1 MSRGGARH
9 KAKAYI
15 DPSLLLQV
23 MGNHGDLLADL
34 GSYES
39 RNKQGAVDPAGL
51 VRCLPLVKGLLGV
64 CPRAEVP
71 SGPLR
76 QALLSL
82 LTSMPEVNK
91 SKFNGSTWSSLK
103 AERLTTLF
111 AHVRR
116 LKRDNDQMRICAAK
130 LSGSSY
136 TSLQEAIGMVTLPE
150 EEEPLEKGE
159 EASLQKGQALKK
171 DIAAKLP
178 LQKGKA
184 ADEISVDS
192 HGVPL
197 IFCTP
202 DKAGSSSSRAKP
214 FINRRE
220 GTMVHGHSSQALQ
233 KALGY
238 GTTEPAAALAKGK
251 VPAKTLAKGKG
262 KSNNASAKAL
272 GKGKG
277 DKAAAKALAK
287 GKGKGK
293 KASAKALAKGER
305 GGKASAKALGKG
317 KASAKALAKGQKRTL
332 EKGSEGPW
340 HVLRKTNAKKPKR
353 TYITGVLA
361 PGSGHPRKLIVEV
374 PATWSSQH
382 DLICNK
388 IMKALEKDSLSK
400 AEALKMREEL
410 VAAYP

>member
-1 MSRGGARH
+1 MRKGPCKRA
-9 KAKAYI
+9 A
-15 DPSLLLQV
+15 LQK
-23 MGNHGDLLADL
+23 G
-34 GSYES
+34 
-39 RNKQGAVDPAGL
+39 PGL
-51 VRCLPLVKGLLGV
+51 TLVKGLLGV

-71 SGPLR
+71 SAPLR

-159 EASLQKGQALKK
+159 EASLKK
-171 DIAAKLP
+171 EIAAKLP

-202 DKAGSSSSRAKP
+202 DKAGSSSSRPKP

-220 GTMVHGHSSQALQ
+220 GTMVHRHSSQALQ

-293 KASAKALAKGER
+293 KASAKALAKGKR
-305 GGKASAKALGKG
+305 DGKASAKALGKG
-317 KASAKALAKGQKRTL
+317 KASAKALAKGQKRPL

-340 HVLRKTNAKKPKR
+340 YALRKTNAKKPKR